1 MRAIRSIAAAVLLAL
16 APGCA
21 STVVAV
27 AERSVRDELDAAA
40 WRPARAADVTGHWR
54 ALRIDGPAAA
64 VLIDLAYWLDADGSF
79 TGAALFAGPPAEYQV
94 LSGAWTLA
102 EDGRLQLGAD
112 AELAEAEVAPDGLVE
127 SALLRLRGAEGSL
140 VLERAEV
147 R

>member
-1 MRAIRSIAAAVLLAL
+1 VRRRHLSVLLAVLAL

-21 STVVAV
+21 STVVDV
-27 AERSVRDELDAAA
+27 AERGVRPARADAA

-79 TGAALFAGPPAEYQV
+79 SGAALFAGAPPQYQV

-102 EDGRLQLGAD
+102 ADGRLQLGAD
-112 AELAEAEVAPDGLVE
+112 AELAEAEVASRGLVE